1 MIWKDFKTADSLEKE
16 LLNSIETNIRISLK
30 ENNEALILLSG
41 GSTPLSLYKKFKEIK
56 KIDWSK
62 IKFGLVDERWVNNS
76 SKDSNFYNISE
87 ALGGQIT
94 EKSTFIPL
102 VYDEL
107 NEEKNISQAKKANI
121 EFLGKKT
128 IVILGMGTDGHTAS
142 LFPDNS
148 KTEIAISQLTPNI
161 LDNIAPVSPKN
172 RITHNLKSI
181 FNSKKVILYIKG
193 QEKKDVLEKSKIDL
207 LPISYVIN
215 TLSTQVETFWTK

>member
-87 ALGGQIT
+87 ALGGQII

-107 NEEKNISQAKKANI
+107 NEKKNISQAKKANI

>member
-94 EKSTFIPL
+94 EKSTFTPL
-102 VYDEL
+102 VYDEF
-107 NEEKNISQAKKANI
+107 NEKKNISQAKKANI

-193 QEKKDVLEKSKIDL
+193 QEKKDVFEKSKIDL

>member
-41 GSTPLSLYKKFKEIK
+41 GSTPLSLYKKFKEIN

-62 IKFGLVDERWVNNS
+62 IKFGLVDERLVNNS

-107 NEEKNISQAKKANI
+107 NEQKNISQAKKANI

-161 LDNIAPVSPKN
+161 LENIAPVSPKN

>member
-1 MIWKDFKTADSLEKE
+1 MIWKDFKTAHSLEKE

-87 ALGGQIT
+87 ALGGQII

-107 NEEKNISQAKKANI
+107 NEKKNISQAKKANI

-142 LFPDNS
+142 LFHDNS

-161 LDNIAPVSPKN
+161 LENIAPVSPKN

>member
-1 MIWKDFKTADSLEKE
+1 MIWKDFKTTDSLEKE

-87 ALGGQIT
+87 ALGGQII

-107 NEEKNISQAKKANI
+107 NEKKNISQAKKANI

>member
-107 NEEKNISQAKKANI
+107 NEKKNISQAKKANI

-193 QEKKDVLEKSKIDL
+193 QDKKDVLEKSKIDL

>member
-107 NEEKNISQAKKANI
+107 NEKKNISQAKKANI
-121 EFLGKKT
+121 EFLEKKT

-193 QEKKDVLEKSKIDL
+193 QEKKDVFEKSKIDL

>member
-1 MIWKDFKTADSLEKE
+1 M
-16 LLNSIETNIRISLK
+16 
-30 ENNEALILLSG
+30 
-41 GSTPLSLYKKFKEIK
+41 
-56 KIDWSK
+56 
-62 IKFGLVDERWVNNS
+62 
-76 SKDSNFYNISE
+76 
-87 ALGGQIT
+87 
-94 EKSTFIPL
+94 

-107 NEEKNISQAKKANI
+107 NEKKNISQAKKANI

-142 LFPDNS
+142 LFPDNL
-148 KTEIAISQLTPNI
+148 KTEIAISQLNPDI
-161 LDNIAPVSPKN
+161 LENIAPVSPKN

-193 QEKKDVLEKSKIDL
+193 QEKKNVLEKSKIDL

>member
-1 MIWKDFKTADSLEKE
+1 MIWKDFKTANSLEKE

-87 ALGGQIT
+87 ALGGQII

-107 NEEKNISQAKKANI
+107 NEKKNISQAKKANI

>member
-87 ALGGQIT
+87 ALGGQII

-107 NEEKNISQAKKANI
+107 NEKKNISQAKKANI

-142 LFPDNS
+142 LFPDNL
-148 KTEIAISQLTPNI
+148 KTEIAISQLNPDI
-161 LDNIAPVSPKN
+161 LENIAPVSPKN

-193 QEKKDVLEKSKIDL
+193 QEKKNVLEKSKIDL

>member
-1 MIWKDFKTADSLEKE
+1 MIWKDFKTTDSLEKE

-87 ALGGQIT
+87 ALGGQII

-107 NEEKNISQAKKANI
+107 NEKKNISQAKKANI

-161 LDNIAPVSPKN
+161 LENIAPVSPKN

-215 TLSTQVETFWTK
+215 TLSTQVETYWTK

>member
-1 MIWKDFKTADSLEKE
+1 MIWKDFKTANSLEKE

-87 ALGGQIT
+87 ALGGQII

-107 NEEKNISQAKKANI
+107 NEKKNISQAKKANI

-193 QEKKDVLEKSKIDL
+193 QEKKNVLEKSKIDL

>member
-1 MIWKDFKTADSLEKE
+1 MIWKDYKTADSLEKE

-41 GSTPLSLYKKFKEIK
+41 GSTPLSLYKKFKEIN

-107 NEEKNISQAKKANI
+107 NEQKNISQAKKANI

-161 LDNIAPVSPKN
+161 LENIAPVSPKN

-193 QEKKDVLEKSKIDL
+193 QEKKNVLEKSKIDL

>member
-87 ALGGQIT
+87 ALGGQIIK
-94 EKSTFIPL
+94 KSTFIPL

-107 NEEKNISQAKKANI
+107 NEKKNISQAKKANI

-193 QEKKDVLEKSKIDL
+193 QEKKNVLEKSKIDL

>member
-1 MIWKDFKTADSLEKE
+1 MIWKDFKTANSLEKE

-87 ALGGQIT
+87 ALGGQII

-107 NEEKNISQAKKANI
+107 NEKKNISQAKKANI

-128 IVILGMGTDGHTAS
+128 IVILGMGTDDHTAS

-148 KTEIAISQLTPNI
+148 KTEIAISQ
-161 LDNIAPVSPKN
+161 
-172 RITHNLKSI
+172 
-181 FNSKKVILYIKG
+181 
-193 QEKKDVLEKSKIDL
+193 
-207 LPISYVIN
+207 
-215 TLSTQVETFWTK
+215 

>member
-107 NEEKNISQAKKANI
+107 NEKKNISQAKKANI

-193 QEKKDVLEKSKIDL
+193 QEKKDVFEKSKIDL

>member
-41 GSTPLSLYKKFKEIK
+41 GPTPLSLYKKFKEIK

-107 NEEKNISQAKKANI
+107 NEKKNISQAKKANI

>member
-107 NEEKNISQAKKANI
+107 NEKKNISQAKKANI

-142 LFPDNS
+142 LFPDNT

>member
-1 MIWKDFKTADSLEKE
+1 MIWKDFKTADYLEKE

-41 GSTPLSLYKKFKEIK
+41 GSTPLSLYKKFKEIN

-107 NEEKNISQAKKANI
+107 NEQKNISQAKKANI

-161 LDNIAPVSPKN
+161 LENIAPVSPKN

>member
-142 LFPDNS
+142 LFPDNT

-193 QEKKDVLEKSKIDL
+193 QEKKNVLEKSKIDL

>member
-1 MIWKDFKTADSLEKE
+1 MIWKDFKTTDSLEKE

-87 ALGGQIT
+87 ALGGQII

-107 NEEKNISQAKKANI
+107 NEKKNISQAKKANI

-193 QEKKDVLEKSKIDL
+193 QEKKNVLEKSKIDL

>member
-41 GSTPLSLYKKFKEIK
+41 GSTPLSLYKKFKEIN

-107 NEEKNISQAKKANI
+107 NEQKNISQAKKANI

-161 LDNIAPVSPKN
+161 LENIAPVSPKN

>member
-1 MIWKDFKTADSLEKE
+1 MIWKDFKTTDSLEKE

-87 ALGGQIT
+87 ALGGQII

-107 NEEKNISQAKKANI
+107 NEKKNISQAKKANI

-142 LFPDNS
+142 LFPDNL
-148 KTEIAISQLTPNI
+148 KTEIAISQLNPDI
-161 LDNIAPVSPKN
+161 LENIAPVSPKN

-193 QEKKDVLEKSKIDL
+193 QEKKNVLEKSKIDL

>member
-107 NEEKNISQAKKANI
+107 NEKKNISQAKKANI
-121 EFLGKKT
+121 EFLEKKT

>member
-1 MIWKDFKTADSLEKE
+1 MIWKDFKTAHSLEKE

-87 ALGGQIT
+87 ALGGQII

-107 NEEKNISQAKKANI
+107 NEKKNISQAKKANI

-161 LDNIAPVSPKN
+161 LDNIAPISPKN

-193 QEKKDVLEKSKIDL
+193 QEKKNVLEKSKIDL

>member
-1 MIWKDFKTADSLEKE
+1 MIWKDFKTTDSLEKE

-87 ALGGQIT
+87 ALGGQII

-107 NEEKNISQAKKANI
+107 NEKKNISQAKKANI

-161 LDNIAPVSPKN
+161 LDNIAPISPKN

-193 QEKKDVLEKSKIDL
+193 QEKKNVLEKSKIDL

>member
-107 NEEKNISQAKKANI
+107 NEQKNISQAKKANI

-161 LDNIAPVSPKN
+161 LENIAPVSPKN

>member
-1 MIWKDFKTADSLEKE
+1 MIWKDFKTANSLEKE

-41 GSTPLSLYKKFKEIK
+41 GSTPLSLYKKFKEIN

-87 ALGGQIT
+87 ALGGQII

-107 NEEKNISQAKKANI
+107 NEKKNISQAKKANI

-193 QEKKDVLEKSKIDL
+193 QEKKNVLEKSKIDL

>member
-62 IKFGLVDERWVNNS
+62 IKFGLVDERWVNNN

-107 NEEKNISQAKKANI
+107 NEQKNISQAKKANI

-161 LDNIAPVSPKN
+161 LENIAPVSPKN

>member
-41 GSTPLSLYKKFKEIK
+41 GSTPLSLYKKFKEIN

-62 IKFGLVDERWVNNS
+62 IKFGLVDERLVNNS

-107 NEEKNISQAKKANI
+107 NEQKNISQAKKANI

-161 LDNIAPVSPKN
+161 LENIAPVSPKN

-193 QEKKDVLEKSKIDL
+193 QEKKNVLEKSKIDL

>member
-87 ALGGQIT
+87 ALGGQII

-107 NEEKNISQAKKANI
+107 NEKKNISQAKKANI

-193 QEKKDVLEKSKIDL
+193 QEKKNVLEKSKIDL

>member
-1 MIWKDFKTADSLEKE
+1 LEKE

-87 ALGGQIT
+87 ALGGQII

-107 NEEKNISQAKKANI
+107 NEKKNISQAKKANI

-193 QEKKDVLEKSKIDL
+193 QEKKNVLEKSKIDL

>member
-1 MIWKDFKTADSLEKE
+1 MIWKDFKTANSLEKE

-41 GSTPLSLYKKFKEIK
+41 GSTPLSLYKKFKEIN

-87 ALGGQIT
+87 ALGGQII

-107 NEEKNISQAKKANI
+107 NEKKNISQAKKANI

>member
-1 MIWKDFKTADSLEKE
+1 MIWKDFKTADALEKE

-87 ALGGQIT
+87 ALGGQII

-107 NEEKNISQAKKANI
+107 NEKKNISQAKKANI

-148 KTEIAISQLTPNI
+148 KTEITISQLTPNI
-161 LDNIAPVSPKN
+161 LENIAPVSPKN

>member
-87 ALGGQIT
+87 ALGGQII

-107 NEEKNISQAKKANI
+107 NEKKNISQAKKANI

-161 LDNIAPVSPKN
+161 LENIAPVSPKN

-193 QEKKDVLEKSKIDL
+193 QEKKNVLEKSKIDL

>member
-87 ALGGQIT
+87 ALGGQII

-107 NEEKNISQAKKANI
+107 NEKKNISQAKKANI

-181 FNSKKVILYIKG
+181 FNSNKVILYIKG
-193 QEKKDVLEKSKIDL
+193 QEKKNVLEKSKIDL

>member
-94 EKSTFIPL
+94 EKSTFTPL
-102 VYDEL
+102 VYDEF
-107 NEEKNISQAKKANI
+107 NEKKNISQAKKANI

>member
-1 MIWKDFKTADSLEKE
+1 MIWKDFKTANSLEKE

-87 ALGGQIT
+87 ALGGQII

-107 NEEKNISQAKKANI
+107 NEKKNISQAKKANI

-161 LDNIAPVSPKN
+161 LDNIAPISPKN

-193 QEKKDVLEKSKIDL
+193 QEKKNVLEKSKIDL

>member
-87 ALGGQIT
+87 ALGGQST

-107 NEEKNISQAKKANI
+107 NEKKNISQAKKANI